1 MKIKLSD
8 YIADFLVNNGI
19 TDMFTVTGGGSMHLN
34 DSFGHK
40 QGLHCTYNHN
50 EQASAMAA
58 EAYARVNNQIAA
70 VCVTMGP
77 GASNAITG
85 VLCGYMD
92 SIPMLVFSGQSR
104 YATCVRSTGLNLRT
118 MGIQEFDITKAVECM
133 TKYAVMVTDANMIKY
148 HLEKALFLAKNG
160 RPAPCWLDI
169 PLDIQAKI
177 IDTDN
182 LVSYNPQEDINEIK
196 DDINDEIIDTII
208 FKLKNAK
215 RPVIMTGNGIRL
227 SGAHNEFL
235 QLVQKLNVPVVNGM
249 SSIDILDYQNPLYV
263 GKSGGTGDRAGNFAV
278 QNSDVL
284 FSLGNRLSYM
294 QIGFNDKT
302 WARSAYK
309 IANDIDGEELKKP
322 YLNIDLPVVCNAKV
336 LINKLNQK
344 LEQMGEKSLFNN
356 KEWLEKC
363 LYWKKTYPVVNENH
377 YRNIDGRTN
386 IYAFYNELYSA
397 LKEND
402 VLVASVGTSR
412 VVGSQTAKI
421 KKGQRFI
428 TNPNTASMGYCLP
441 AAIGVCRAC
450 GNKSIACVTGDGS
463 LQMNIQ
469 ELQTIVTNKL
479 PVKLFVI
486 NNNGYHSIRQTQN
499 AYFSGNPLVGVGT
512 DSGDLGFPNLEKL
525 CSAYG
530 MAYTSVNKS
539 ENLAQTINSVLNTQG
554 AIICEVYVTTTQNT
568 EPKASS
574 KKLEDG
580 TMVSAPLEDLAPF
593 LPREELEENMYIP
606 LV

>member
-8 YIADFLVNNGI
+8 YIADFLVKNGI

-40 QGLHCTYNHN
+40 DGLKCTYNHN

-58 EAYARVNNQIAA
+58 EAYARVNNKIAG

-77 GASNAITG
+77 GATNAITG

-92 SIPMLVFSGQSR
+92 SIPMLIFSGQSR

-118 MGIQEFDITKAVECM
+118 MGIQEFDITKAVDCM
-133 TKYAVMVTDANMIKY
+133 TKYAVMVTEPNMIRY
-148 HLEKALFLAKNG
+148 HLEKALFLATNG

-169 PLDIQAKI
+169 PLDVQARI
-177 IDTDN
+177 IDTDDLIPYDYIEDEQDISN
-182 LVSYNPQEDINEIK
+182 DVS
-196 DDINDEIIDTII
+196 DEVIDKIID
-208 FKLKNAK
+208 KLKTAE
-215 RPVIMTGNGIRL
+215 RPVLLTGNGIRL
-227 SGAHNEFL
+227 SGAHKEFL
-235 QLVQKLNVPVVNGM
+235 QLVKLLNIPVVNGM
-249 SSIDILDYQNPLYV
+249 SSIDVIDYENPLYV

-284 FSLGNRLSYM
+284 FSIGNRLSYM
-294 QIGFNDKT
+294 QVGFDDKT
-302 WARSAYK
+302 WARCAYK
-309 IANDIDGEELKKP
+309 IANDIDSEELKKP
-322 YLNIDLPVVCNAKV
+322 YLKIDLPVCCDARL
-336 LINKLNQK
+336 LIDKLIKK
-344 LEQMGEKSLFNN
+344 LKSLNVTKLFNN
-356 KEWLEKC
+356 QKWIEQC
-363 LYWKKTYPVVNENH
+363 DYWKNTYPVVNKKH
-377 YRNIDGRTN
+377 YENIDNRTN
-386 IYAFYNELYSA
+386 IYAFYNELYNV

-402 VLVASVGTSR
+402 ILIASVGTSR

-441 AAIGVCRAC
+441 ASIGVCIAC
-450 GNKSIACVTGDGS
+450 GRKSIACVTGEGS

-479 PVKLFVI
+479 PIKLFII
-486 NNNGYHSIRQTQN
+486 NNNGYHSIRQTQTS
-499 AYFSGNPLVGVGT
+499 YFNNSLVGVGT
-512 DSGDLGFPNLEKL
+512 DSFDLGFPDLNKL
-525 CSAYG
+525 CYAYG
-530 MAYTSVNKS
+530 IEYTSVNKS
-539 ENLAQTINSVLNTQG
+539 EDLNSTITEVLNKQG
-554 AIICEVYVTTTQNT
+554 AILCEVFVTTTQKT

-580 TMVSAPLEDLAPF
+580 SMVSAPLEDLAPF
-593 LPREELEENMYIP
+593 LPREELEKNMII
-606 LV
+606 